1 MPLGIGRTSLGQ
13 DVEGDLPVE
22 ETRLQRPGVE
32 QFGSLPGQL
41 GDPFA
46 TATGD
51 RQAGRHTE
59 ALRREQVLQGREHA
73 GQGHGAGAGT
83 GQLIGRRQAF
93 QQLRVGF
100 RHQAGRRCGVQGPGK
115 VDQRTARGGRPSSE
129 AAGHGLAGGEEG
141 QAHLAEVE
149 VGHIAHA
156 QVAPLEGQRSAG
168 GLATGKEME
177 GADREFP
184 LLEELDEGFAN
195 GAGGA
200 DHGDVE
206 GLAHGG
212 LLLAM
217 RGAAL

>member
-1 MPLGIGRTSLGQ
+1 MPLGIRHTGLGQ
-13 DVEGDLPVE
+13 DVEGDLAVE
-22 ETRLQRPGVE
+22 ETRLQRPGIE
-32 QFGSLPGQL
+32 QFGGLPRQL
-41 GDPFA
+41 GHPFA
-46 TATGD
+46 APAGD
-51 RQAGRHTE
+51 GQAGHHTE
-59 ALRREQVLQGREHA
+59 ALWREQVLQRRQHA
-73 GQGHGAGAGT
+73 RQGHGGGAGAG
-83 GQLIGRRQAF
+83 QLVGSGQAF

-100 RHQAGRRCGVQGPGK
+100 RHQARRFGWVQGAGK
-115 VDQRTARGGRPSSE
+115 VDQRAARGLCPTRE
-129 AAGHGLAGGEEG
+129 AAGHGLAGSEED
-141 QAHLAEVE
+141 QADLGKIE

-156 QVAPLEGQRSAG
+156 QVASLERQRGAG
-168 GLATGKEME
+168 GLATGKEMK